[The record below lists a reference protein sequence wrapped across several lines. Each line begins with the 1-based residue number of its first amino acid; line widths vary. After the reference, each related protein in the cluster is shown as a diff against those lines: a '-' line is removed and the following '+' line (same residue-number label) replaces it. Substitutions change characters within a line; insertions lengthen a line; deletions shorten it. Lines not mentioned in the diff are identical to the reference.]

1 MVKIFPVLSAL
12 LLAASGVVF
21 DAGHLASA
29 AQKGSDAEAPADAF
43 GVQSAFAQRS
53 SESIAHA
60 DPAADEKDYVRL
72 RNLALSGD
80 YGRAQRGLIE
90 LLAHDDLPVV
100 LRVRVY
106 VTAISIATIFED
118 WQQAFSLLNEAMPY
132 LSAAP
137 EEAARLLGSAA
148 HLYAAVGEIERAIDL
163 GLRAVRTAEAGAAQL
178 PLCHAIA
185 ALSIAYESAED
196 FEAAQQWRERQ
207 VEACTR
213 AGDALFAANG
223 KAGVGKALAMRG
235 LNRQA
240 LEWGEAS
247 LADYEA
253 HGYEAGAGNARL
265 QVAQSLVA
273 LGEQPR
279 RAEALLTE
287 LAVRYRVH
295 HPAALSLVEVE
306 KLRAALA
313 ESRGDAQAG
322 LAHLKEAMKHSQE
335 AERRARTRQLA
346 YLQIEFDTQLKER
359 EISLLEAEKA
369 LAEANA
375 ISAHRRQLLLVTGLG
390 GLIASSVLLLLLL
403 HRTLRDRKR
412 YRWGAEHDGLTRLIN
427 HQHLRKLGE
436 AAFAR
441 ATQAA
446 SPFTAIAVDIDL
458 FKLIND
464 THGHAAGDEA
474 LRAMGTWIRDV
485 TGDDGIAA
493 RRGGDEFMILIDGDA
508 EQAKALVIRLR
519 ERIVPVIVHDSVL
532 AFTISA
538 GICQADA
545 QVRSFEQ
552 LLHRAD
558 KALYRAKRQGRD
570 RLASCNDEATDEADR
585 ASTGSLVV
593 VGSGIQFGRHVSE
606 RTLSE
611 IQQAQVVFCLVD
623 PFALAMIT
631 RLRPDAINLGTHY
644 APGRDR
650 RETYRDID
658 AAIMRE
664 VRAGKAVC
672 AVFYGHPGVFADVPH
687 QVVHK
692 TRAEGLS
699 ARMEPGISAEACLY
713 ADLGIDPGQRGVQ
726 SLEATHFLCF
736 ERQIDPQGL
745 VLLWQVTLAGDWSCT
760 RLEAD
765 RDGLKALVEK
775 LMRWYPPDHEVI
787 LYEAA
792 QLPIESFRAERL
804 RLSDL
809 PDASYKEFTT
819 LVIPALAAALR
830 RDPEFEPA
838 SG

>member
-1 MVKIFPVLSAL
+1 MARLFPVLSAL
-12 LLAASGVVF
+12 LLAASGVAF
-21 DAGHLASA
+21 DAGGLASA
-29 AQKGSDAEAPADAF
+29 AQKGGDVEAPADAL
-43 GVQSAFAQRS
+43 GVQSAFAQRP
-53 SESIAHA
+53 SEGIAHA
-60 DPAADEKDYVRL
+60 DPAADEKDYTRL
-72 RNLALSGD
+72 RNLSLSGD
-80 YGRAQRGLIE
+80 YAGAQRGLLE

-100 LRVRVY
+100 LRMRVY

-118 WQQAFSLLNEAMPY
+118 WPQAFSLLNEAMPY
-132 LSAAP
+132 LPAAP
-137 EEAARLLGSAA
+137 EEAARVLGAA
-148 HLYAAVGEIERAIDL
+148 AQLYATVGETGRALDL
-163 GLRAVRTAEAGAAQL
+163 GLRAVRAAEAGTDQL
-178 PLCHAIA
+178 PLCHAMT
-185 ALSIAYESAED
+185 ALSIAYESTED
-196 FEAAQQWRERQ
+196 FVAVQHWRERQ
-207 VEACTR
+207 VEVCTR
-213 AGDALFAANG
+213 AGDALFVANG
-223 KAGVGKALAMRG
+223 KIGIGKALAMQG

-240 LEWGEAS
+240 LKWGEAS

-253 HGYEAGAGNARL
+253 QGYEAGVGNARL
-265 QVAQSLVA
+265 LIAQSLVA
-273 LGEQPR
+273 LGEEPR
-279 RAEALLTE
+279 RAEALLAD

-295 HPAALSLVEVE
+295 QPAVQSLVEVE
-306 KLRAALA
+306 TRLATLA
-313 ESRGDAQAG
+313 ESRGDAKAG
-322 LAHLKEAMKHSQE
+322 LAHLKEAMKHLRE
-335 AERRARTRQLA
+335 AERRARARQLA
-346 YLQIEFDTQLKER
+346 YLQIEFDTQLTEQK
-359 EISLLEAEKA
+359 ISLLETEKT

-375 ISAHRRQLLLVTGLG
+375 ISAHRRQLLLLTGLG

-427 HQHLRKLGE
+427 HQHLRKVGE

-441 ATQAA
+441 AMQAP

-464 THGHAAGDEA
+464 AHGHAAGDEA
-474 LRAMGTWIRDV
+474 LRAMGAWIREV

-508 EQAKALVIRLR
+508 EQAKSLVNRLR
-519 ERIVPVIVHDSVL
+519 ERIAPVVVHDSVL

-538 GICQADA
+538 GICQADVR
-545 QVRSFEQ
+545 VRSFEQ

-570 RLASCNDEATDEADR
+570 RFASSNDEAADEADC
-585 ASTGSLVV
+585 ASAGSLVV

-611 IQQAQVVFCLVD
+611 IQQAQVVFCLAD

-631 RLRPDAINLGTHY
+631 RLRPDTINLGTHY

-650 RETYRDID
+650 RETYRDIE

-687 QVVHK
+687 QVIRK
-692 TRAEGLS
+692 TRAEGLI

-745 VLLWQVTLAGDWSCT
+745 VLLWQVTLTGDWSCT

-809 PDASYKEFTT
+809 PDASYKEFTS
-819 LVIPALAAALR
+819 LVIPPLAAALR
-830 RDPEFEPA
+830 RDPAFEPA
-838 SG
+838 AG